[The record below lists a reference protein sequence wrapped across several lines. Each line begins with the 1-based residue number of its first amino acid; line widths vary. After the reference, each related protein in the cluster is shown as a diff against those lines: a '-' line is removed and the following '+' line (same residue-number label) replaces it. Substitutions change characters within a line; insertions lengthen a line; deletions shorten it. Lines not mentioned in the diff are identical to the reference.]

1 MLMLLLTICQVEAMI
16 NCTIETEVM
25 LIATGGLK
33 RIVKT
38 EAGGQLIIGL
48 MSKMKIQVL
57 FLVVNSPLLPLTLWT
72 FTVKEF

>member
-1 MLMLLLTICQVEAMI
+1 MLMLLLTICQVEATI
-16 NCTIETEVM
+16 SCTIETEVM
-25 LIATGGLK
+25 LIATCGLK
-33 RIVKT
+33 RIVNT